1 MKNIYVTIFLSML
14 LILTGFSSVTSQN
27 SNHEIN
33 TIHDIEEIES
43 TNVLPSEVIIG
54 NVTSSFGKVLV
65 EVKNIGDETATNV
78 EWSII
83 VQGGQFGLINQA
95 TSGVISSIEPGN
107 TMIIET
113 DFIFGLGDISIEIT
127 IDSSGKIVEGS
138 LFLFFVTINPEFT
151 VRLDVIAEGFN
162 SPLYATHA
170 GDGSNRLFVVDQIG
184 IIYVIENG
192 DLLPDPFLDL
202 TDKIIDLD
210 VTYDE
215 RGLLGLAFHPDY
227 ETNGRF
233 FVYYSSPKSG
243 EKINHETILAEY
255 QVSDNENMADSNSE
269 QIILTVDQPEA
280 NHNGGQLLFGP
291 DGYLYLGLGDGGGA
305 GDQHGTIG
313 NGQNKETL
321 LGSIIRID
329 VDNEEPYTIPSD
341 NPFIDSEGRDELYA
355 FGLRNPWRFSF
366 DRDTN
371 KLFVADVG
379 QDEWEEINILEKG
392 GNYGWRILEA
402 THAYDLDLADE
413 LNIDVNSLQ
422 DPIHEYSHSLG
433 RSITGGYVYRGTEN
447 PELTGKYIFGDW
459 SSSFVRPRGNLFYLE
474 EIEPGDWQRFNLLS
488 SNFNRFVMSF
498 GEDENGE
505 LYVLSKTTLGP
516 TGSTGDI
523 RKIIVE

>member
-1 MKNIYVTIFLSML
+1 MKKSIIT
-14 LILTGFSSVTSQN
+14 LILAVMLIGTGFSTVANQLKNQENEFNDIKSESKVS
-27 SNHEIN
+27 SEI
-33 TIHDIEEIES
+33 
-43 TNVLPSEVIIG
+43 IIG
-54 NVTSSFGKVLV
+54 NVTATFGKILV
-65 EVKNIGDETATNV
+65 EVKNIGDEPAVNIDWNILV
-78 EWSII
+78 N
-83 VQGGQFGLINQA
+83 GGTLGLIDKDA
-95 TSGVISSIEPGN
+95 SGTIKTIDSGETILIES
-107 TMIIET
+107 
-113 DFIFGLGDISIEIT
+113 DFLFGIGDISTDIT
-127 IDSSGKIVEGS
+127 VGS
-138 LFLFFVTINPEFT
+138 LGKSLTGSIFFFFITINPEFT
-151 VRLDVIAEGFN
+151 VRLDVIAEGFI

-184 IIYVIENG
+184 IIYVIQNG
-192 DLLPDPFLDL
+192 ELLSDPFLDL
-202 TDKIIDLD
+202 TDKIVDLD

-227 ETNGRF
+227 ENNGRF

-243 EKINHETILAEY
+243 ENINHESILSEY
-255 QVSDNENMADSNSE
+255 QVSNNENVADPDSE
-269 QIILTVDQPEA
+269 RIILRIDQPEA

-291 DGYLYLGLGDGGGA
+291 EEYLYLGLGDGGGA

-366 DRDTN
+366 DRNTN
-371 KLFVADVG
+371 ELFVADVG
-379 QDEWEEINILEKG
+379 QDEWEEINIVEKG

-459 SSSFVRPRGNLFYLE
+459 SSSFVRPRGNLFYLKE
-474 EIEPGDWQRFNLLS
+474 VEPGEWQRFNLLS